1 MMSFTGDGQLDP
13 ALQQQ
18 RDEMRGISSEEV
30 GWWGGRE
37 VQFVLLLFCQFAYE
51 QQLLTS
57 FIMDV
62 LQCAQVD
69 VAA

>member
-1 MMSFTGDGQLDP
+1 V
-13 ALQQQ
+13 
-18 RDEMRGISSEEV
+18 V